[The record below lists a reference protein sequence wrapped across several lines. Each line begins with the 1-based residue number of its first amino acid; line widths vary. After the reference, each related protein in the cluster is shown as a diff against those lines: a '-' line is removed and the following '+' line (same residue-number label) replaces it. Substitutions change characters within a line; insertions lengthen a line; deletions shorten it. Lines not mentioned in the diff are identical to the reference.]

1 MQSKSKLGLIDAVKS
16 KNEEYKKKIKD
27 LEEEVARLKD
37 SESLYTQLQD
47 AKKEHASK
55 IAALMK
61 NITEL
66 QSHNKKLNQQTKE
79 HKRSQ
84 LIEKLKIDIAQQET
98 VIDALRELINNED
111 ACDEAILKY
120 LNKGPPR
127 VRPLSREEMRIE
139 IRKLKAQI
147 GGVSSS
153 KRRTDQAL
161 KDLEHMLNHHQN
173 NDQQQSEKITQLQV
187 SLESFRKELIDKE
200 KSIEDLTALVEEKDE
215 EITVIRDR
223 LTELAK
229 PAERIANL
237 EKEVVTI
244 TAELKNRDE
253 ELKQKGSVIQ
263 EQVKTIEE
271 QKKILNSVSSAKNS
285 IEKELA
291 NMKAQFD
298 SYKQEATAQLESL
311 STELSEAHA
320 IIQDLELRL
329 EESHK
334 STASK
339 VESYREI
346 ISQKDSKIGD
356 LEVIIQEKDEE
367 IDRLREEMQTF
378 ERKDTDTARDMEIEV
393 LRHKVAQLS
402 KTSNAPDAIL
412 QAEREETKQYKSK
425 VIELTKELANLQEY
439 VEYLETALNESQKQ
453 TSAMYLAAKNSEG
466 IYSSLPKTPPPPPPP
481 QPKPEEDSQ
490 AKITR
495 EIIEKLREENKLLR
509 GSLRQKDLSI
519 SELQTEL
526 KNTQHATDDLRSS
539 LKQTAVKLDNLNQQ
553 IAQKAA
559 EQEEKLDY
567 NKEVREEITYN
578 LGGLYYKRD
587 LVVPDGYSVQSL
599 VQRSKSIA
607 NNFLSLL

>member
-1 MQSKSKLGLIDAVKS
+1 MQSKNKLGLFDAVKS
-16 KNEEYKKKIKD
+16 KNEEYKKKIKE

-37 SESLYTQLQD
+37 SESLHAQLQE
-47 AKKEHASK
+47 AKKDHTSK
-55 IAALMK
+55 TSALMK

-98 VIDALRELINNED
+98 VIDALRELIGNED
-111 ACDEAILKY
+111 ACDEAILKH

-127 VRPLSREEMRIE
+127 VRHLSREEMRIE

-153 KRRTDQAL
+153 RRRTDQAL
-161 KDLEHMLNHHQN
+161 KDLEYMLSHHQN

-187 SLESFRKELIDKE
+187 SLESFRKELIDRE
-200 KSIEDLTALVEEKDE
+200 KSIEDLSALVEEKDE
-215 EITVIRDR
+215 EITVIRER

-237 EKEVVTI
+237 EKEVERI
-244 TAELKNRDE
+244 TAELKRRDE
-253 ELKQKGSVIQ
+253 ELIQNGSVIQ
-263 EQVKTIEE
+263 EQTKTIEE
-271 QKKILNSVSSAKNS
+271 LKKILDSVSSAKNS

-291 NMKAQFD
+291 SIKVSFSTYQ
-298 SYKQEATAQLESL
+298 QEATANAGSL
-311 STELSEAHA
+311 STELSEARA
-320 IIQDLELRL
+320 VIQDLEIRL
-329 EESHK
+329 EESLK
-334 STASK
+334 NSTSK

-378 ERKDTDTARDMEIEV
+378 ERKDTDTAIDIEIEV
-393 LRHKVAQLS
+393 LRHKVSQLS
-402 KTSNAPDAIL
+402 KTSNAPDSLL
-412 QAEREETKQYKSK
+412 QAEREEAKQYKTK
-425 VIELTKELANLQEY
+425 VIELTKELASLQEY
-439 VEYLETALNESQKQ
+439 VEYLENALNESQKQ

-466 IYSSLPKTPPPPPPP
+466 IYSQLPKSPPPPPP

-495 EIIEKLREENKLLR
+495 EIIEKLREENKQLR
-509 GSLRQKDLSI
+509 GSLRNKDLSI
-519 SELQTEL
+519 TELQTEL

-539 LKQTAVKLDNLNQQ
+539 LKQTNFKLDNLNQQ
-553 IAQKAA
+553 IFQKAA
-559 EQEEKLDY
+559 EEEEKLDY
-567 NKEVREEITYN
+567 NKEVREEIVYN
-578 LGGLYYKRD
+578 LGGLYFKRD
-587 LVVPDGYSVQSL
+587 LVVPDGYSVKSL
-599 VQRSKSIA
+599 VSRSKSIA